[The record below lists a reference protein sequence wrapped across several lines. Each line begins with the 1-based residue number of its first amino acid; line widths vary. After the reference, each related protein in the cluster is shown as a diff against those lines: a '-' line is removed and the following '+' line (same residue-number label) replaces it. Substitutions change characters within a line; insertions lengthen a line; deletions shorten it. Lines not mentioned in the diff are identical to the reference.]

1 MVIDLLELSNINANI
16 DTSVFN
22 SSSQEQVLLKEDKI
36 FNKIIEEEL
45 IQRLNHQKTQPRTV
59 GLFEATDRSI

>member
-1 MVIDLLELSNINANI
+1 MMINLFELSNINSNI

-22 SSSQEQVLLKEDKI
+22 SSSQKQVLLKEVKN

-45 IQRLNHQKTQPRTV
+45 IQRLKHQKLNQEQLV
-59 GLFEATDRSI
+59 YLKQ